1 MQLKKNLRLRKVGSK
16 YMIVDTAT
24 EQVDMVDV
32 YTMNE
37 TAAWLWQTFAERDF
51 TTEEMAEALCQEY
64 DVTPEQAKA
73 DVETLLRE
81 WTDFGLLTENWG

>member
-24 EQVDMVDV
+24 EHVDMVDV

-37 TAAWLWQTFAERDF
+37 TAAWLWQTFAEREF